1 MLLLAG
7 ALPCLVALLKSADHG
22 LQHQAVQ
29 VLRQMTFCRE
39 ENVAAVIS
47 AGVLFCTAHECL
59 LPMSKQLELF
69 KRPWSACAII
79 VVSACYDVQV
89 ACCTH

>member
-29 VLRQMTFCRE
+29 VLRQLTVCRE

-47 AGVLFCTAHECL
+47 AGVLFCMAHECL
-59 LPMSKQLELF
+59 LPVSKQFGTVQET
-69 KRPWSACAII
+69 
-79 VVSACYDVQV
+79 VVCLRNH
-89 ACCTH
+89 CCLSML